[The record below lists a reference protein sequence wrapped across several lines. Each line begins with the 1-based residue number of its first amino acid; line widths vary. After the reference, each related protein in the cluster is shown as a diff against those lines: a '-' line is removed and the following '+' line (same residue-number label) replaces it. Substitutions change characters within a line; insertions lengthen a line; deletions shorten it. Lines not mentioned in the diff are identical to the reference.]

1 MDRPFSYN
9 KSLSLLQTINNS
21 FILIEKKE
29 NLIIFSNE
37 KMTLHFYHRII
48 LNKNYL
54 IPFFEEF
61 HAKKRKLVDVNILR
75 ISPLYSNETSFLFV
89 TNSSNTCIFISF

>member
-1 MDRPFSYN
+1 MDRQFSYN
-9 KSLSLLQTINNS
+9 KSLSQLQTINNS

-29 NLIIFSNE
+29 NLITFSNE

-54 IPFFEEF
+54 LLFSEEF
-61 HAKKRKLVDVNILR
+61 QAKKRKLADDNILR

-89 TNSSNTCIFISF
+89 TNS